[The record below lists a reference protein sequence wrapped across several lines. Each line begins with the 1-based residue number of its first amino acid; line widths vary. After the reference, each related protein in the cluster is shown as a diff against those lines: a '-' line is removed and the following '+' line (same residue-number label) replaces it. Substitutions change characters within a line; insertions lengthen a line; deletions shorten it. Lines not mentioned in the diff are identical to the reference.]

1 MGGDIP
7 SWIAGLASLAT
18 GWFVAFIVWGDAK

>member
-7 SWIAGLASLAT
+7 SWIAGIACLAT
-18 GWFVAFIVWGDAK
+18 GWFVAFVVWGKV